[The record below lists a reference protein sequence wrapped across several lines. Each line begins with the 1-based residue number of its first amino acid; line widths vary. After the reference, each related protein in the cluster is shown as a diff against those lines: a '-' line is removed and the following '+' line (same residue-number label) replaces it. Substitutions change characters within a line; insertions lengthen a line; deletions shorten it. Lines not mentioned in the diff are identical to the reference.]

1 MAQIGPPVVVFR
13 GVCKILVLILVRDR
27 KLYRNL
33 REVVSIQ
40 RAECFHL
47 HNQARSE
54 SRREKGHPMRVA
66 FRQLGRQAQDLACQT
81 VHIDVALEVDRE
93 LTVIEEVYFPNEGLM
108 KHVKPRYSAKT

>member
-13 GVCKILVLILVRDR
+13 GVCKILVLILVRDK
-27 KLYRNL
+27 KLSRNL

-66 FRQLGRQAQDLACQT
+66 FRQLGRQAQDLASQID
-81 VHIDVALEVDRE
+81 HIAAALKVDRG
-93 LTVIEEVYFPNEGLM
+93 LTVIEEVCFLNEGLR
-108 KHVKPRYSAKT
+108 KYVKPKYSE